1 MFDNEMLNFYII
13 LTLISLILGIIGAL
27 IAKRKKRS
35 AIGWFI
41 FCCVFLFPI
50 FIIIKLPPNGE
61 ESKTKENEHDAASL

>member
-1 MFDNEMLNFYII
+1 MYGNEMLNFYYI
-13 LTLISLILGIIGAL
+13 LTLISLILGSIGAL

-41 FCCVFLFPI
+41 FCGVFLFPI

-61 ESKTKENEHDAASL
+61 ESNNKDNAHDTEA